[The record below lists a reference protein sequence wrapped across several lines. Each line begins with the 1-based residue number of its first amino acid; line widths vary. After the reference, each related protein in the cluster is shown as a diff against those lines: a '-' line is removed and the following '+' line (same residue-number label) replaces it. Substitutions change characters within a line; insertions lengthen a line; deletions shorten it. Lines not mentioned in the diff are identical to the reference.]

1 MSSLNLLTTKGDRSN
16 YVLKTM
22 LVEYLMVELTFHKL
36 PSADNDIEEL
46 LIFNYFNIYCYV
58 LTDNDCAIFN
68 SETDV

>member
-1 MSSLNLLTTKGDRSN
+1 
-16 YVLKTM
+16 
-22 LVEYLMVELTFHKL
+22 MVELTFHKL

-46 LIFNYFNIYCYV
+46 LIFNYFNVYFYV